1 LARLPPEKAVIDCS
15 RVTPVGG
22 NVLITGATGGI
33 GHAIAR
39 AFARRGAHLVLTGR
53 REDVLERLAVEL
65 RGRALPCDLADRE
78 QVERLIEELEGA
90 ALDVVVGNAGLP
102 ATGSLTA
109 LPQEK
114 LDRMLEVNLRAP
126 IALARALAPAM
137 MERRRGH
144 LVFMSSLSGKAASP
158 ASSLYAATK
167 FGLRG
172 FALSI
177 REDLRPYG
185 VGVSVVLPGF
195 IRDAGMFAD
204 ANVKLPPGVGT
215 RTSDEVAAAVISA
228 IEHNRAEVQVAPATL
243 RLGATVAGAAPA
255 FAATAQ
261 RLLGGGKVVSDF
273 ASRQRGKH

>member
-1 LARLPPEKAVIDCS
+1 
-15 RVTPVGG
+15 VTPVGG
-22 NVLITGATGGI
+22 NVLITGATGGL
-33 GHAIAR
+33 GQAIAR
-39 AFARRGAHLVLTGR
+39 AFARRGANLILTGR
-53 REDVLERLAVEL
+53 RAEVLEALAGEVG
-65 RGRALPCDLADRE
+65 GRVLPCDLAQRE
-78 QVERLIEELEGA
+78 EVERLIVEA
-90 ALDVVVGNAGLP
+90 QNASLDVLVANAGLP
-102 ATGSLTA
+102 ATGALTA

-114 LDRMLEVNLRAP
+114 IDRLLEVNLRAP

-137 MERRRGH
+137 MERRSGH

-204 ANVKLPPGVGT
+204 ASVKLPPGVGT
-215 RTSDEVAAAVISA
+215 RTSEQVAAAVIAA
-228 IEHNRAEVQVAPATL
+228 IERNRAEVDVAPATL

-255 FAATAQ
+255 LAATVQ
-261 RLLGGGKVVSDF
+261 RLLGGGKLASDL
-273 ASRQRGKH
+273 ASGQRSKH